1 LIPLNTR
8 RASTPPSS
16 SAEAADHAGDRG
28 LPAALAGICP
38 LCHGAGYVAL
48 NVPVT
53 DPNFG
58 RLIACDCKIREIQER
73 NFSELERMS
82 NLESFASKTFDSFD
96 RNITGAVEA
105 FEAASRYARN
115 PAGWLVL
122 MGNYG
127 CGKTHLAA
135 AIAIYATRH
144 LALKTLFTIVPDLLD
159 HLRATYHP
167 TSSVTYD
174 ERFEAVRTVPL
185 LILDDLGAE
194 SQTSWAQEKLFQLIN
209 HRYNE
214 QLPTV
219 ITSNVDLD
227 RMDGRIRSRLL
238 HTHLSRHVYVGA
250 PDYRLRDVPARRS
263 VTGDV
268 SPSTVG
274 FGRSPRR
281 SPARRSDASL

>member
-1 LIPLNTR
+1 MTL
-8 RASTPPSS
+8 
-16 SAEAADHAGDRG
+16 D
-28 LPAALAGICP
+28 
-38 LCHGAGYVAL
+38 
-48 NVPVT
+48 VPVT

-58 RLIACDCKIREIQER
+58 RLIACDCKIRAIQAK
-73 NFSELERMS
+73 NFTELERLS
-82 NLESFASKTFDSFD
+82 NLESFASKTFETFD
-96 RNITGAVEA
+96 RNIPGVAEA
-105 FEAASRYARN
+105 FDIAYRYARN
-115 PAGWLVL
+115 PTGWLVL

-167 TSSVTYD
+167 SSAVTYD

-185 LILDDLGAE
+185 LVLDDLGAE
-194 SQTSWAQEKLFQLIN
+194 SPTQWAQEKLFQIIN

-219 ITSNVDLD
+219 ITSNVELD

-238 HTHLSRHVYVGA
+238 HTHLSRHVFLDA
-250 PDYRLRDVPARRS
+250 ADYRLRDVPVRRDGGRPAGAGGRPPSALNRSRARA
-263 VTGDV
+263 TGDR
-268 SPSTVG
+268 G
-274 FGRSPRR
+274 
-281 SPARRSDASL
+281 

>member
-1 LIPLNTR
+1 MT
-8 RASTPPSS
+8 
-16 SAEAADHAGDRG
+16 
-28 LPAALAGICP
+28 
-38 LCHGAGYVAL
+38 L
-48 NVPVT
+48 NVPIT

-58 RLIACDCKIREIQER
+58 RLIACDCKIRAIQER
-73 NFSELERMS
+73 NFAELERLS
-82 NLESFASKTFDSFD
+82 NLESFGSKTFETFD
-96 RNITGAVEA
+96 RRIPGAADA
-105 FEAASRYARN
+105 FDAALRYARN
-115 PAGWLVL
+115 PAGWLVF

-167 TSSVTYD
+167 TSAVTYD

-185 LILDDLGAE
+185 LVLDDLGAE
-194 SQTSWAQEKLFQLIN
+194 SQTQWAQEKLFQIIN

-214 QLPTV
+214 ELPTV

-238 HTHLSRHVYVGA
+238 HTPLSRHVYVEA
-250 PDYRLRDVPARRS
+250 ADYRLRDVPVRREGS
-263 VTGDV
+263 R
-268 SPSTVG
+268 PPPAA
-274 FGRSPRR
+274 GRPTSALGRPRPR
-281 SPARRSDASL
+281 NAGQREQY